1 MRNSQDVLEK
11 EIESRPTNV
20 SGRVT
25 VANQLL
31 EFPSAGQY
39 LPAKSRKDPSAFPRR
54 VDLTG
59 R

>member
-25 VANQLL
+25 VANQVLK
-31 EFPSAGQY
+31 FTSFG
-39 LPAKSRKDPSAFPRR
+39 LPTSPGYKP
-54 VDLTG
+54 
-59 R
+59 

>member
-1 MRNSQDVLEK
+1 MQNLKDVLEK

-31 EFPSAGQY
+31 EFTS
-39 LPAKSRKDPSAFPRR
+39 F
-54 VDLTG
+54 G
-59 R
+59 RPISPG